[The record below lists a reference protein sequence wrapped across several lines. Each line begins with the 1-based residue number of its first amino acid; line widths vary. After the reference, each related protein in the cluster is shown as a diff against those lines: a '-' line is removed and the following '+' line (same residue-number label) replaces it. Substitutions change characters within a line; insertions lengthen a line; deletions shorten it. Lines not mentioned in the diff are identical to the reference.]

1 VISREG
7 EYMADRGRAQDL
19 NEAAN
24 RFAETLADS
33 YRLVYGQASESAERQ
48 QQRAREFS
56 ELVSSSLQEQTEA
69 GRANARQL
77 SEQAARQR
85 EAYAQFLN
93 DAFSSYRAGTE
104 QATQSAQEGV
114 RTLTDTTTGLLGTA
128 TGAVGTATGAAGAA
142 AGSAVDSAE
151 SAAEAVVFPIEGY
164 DEMNVDEVSE
174 RLDGLSVEELQ
185 LVRDYEE
192 LNKGRET
199 LLERMDRKIRS
210 AASS

>member
-1 VISREG
+1 
-7 EYMADRGRAQDL
+7 MADRGGTQDL

-24 RFAETLADS
+24 RFAQTLADS

-56 ELVSSSLQEQTEA
+56 ELVSSSLEEQTEA
-69 GRANARQL
+69 GRANAQQL

-85 EAYAQFLN
+85 EAYAQFL
-93 DAFSSYRAGTE
+93 DTAFSRYRSGTE
-104 QATQSAQEGV
+104 QAAQSAQAGV
-114 RTLTDTTTGLLGTA
+114 RTLTDTTTGLLGAA
-128 TGAVGTATGAAGAA
+128 TGAVGAA
-142 AGSAVDSAE
+142 AGSAVEGAE
-151 SAAEAVVFPIEGY
+151 QAAEAVVFPIEGY

-174 RLDGLSVEELQ
+174 RLEGLSVEELQ

-210 AASS
+210 APS